1 MKALAGVRLDSKH
14 PRCAIVEALAV
25 KSERTQSTSKE
36 GAGIPASS
44 LWDSFFA
51 GSRRACARLITL
63 IENDPSLVPKVRD
76 RLMPHLG
83 KAVRIGI
90 TGPPGVGKST
100 LTSAVAL
107 GLAEQNH
114 RIGVIAVDPSSPF
127 TGGAFMGDRVRM
139 EKLVGDDRIF
149 LRSLASRDGH
159 GGLSPAT
166 PYVADVLEAFGM
178 DRILIET
185 VGVGQAELDV
195 MSCADLVVLVLQPS
209 TGDAIQTLKAGII
222 EAADL
227 VVVNKSDLPGVETVM
242 QSLRFL
248 FSLGGPRP
256 HKPIPPVL
264 KTSAQ
269 HTEGIDKLV
278 AEIERQ
284 AQALVES
291 GRHEELHRS
300 RMEKEIRE
308 RIQQELWQRYEAL
321 VGADA
326 QIKKKAEALV
336 RSGESPYTF
345 VREACSKIEIS
356 RRTAKQN
363 GRKDD

>member
-1 MKALAGVRLDSKH
+1 MK
-14 PRCAIVEALAV
+14 
-25 KSERTQSTSKE
+25 STSRE
-36 GAGIPASS
+36 SAQIPAPS

-51 GSRRACARLITL
+51 GNRRACARLITL
-63 IENDPSLVPKVRD
+63 IENDPRLVPTVRD
-76 RLMPHLG
+76 RLMPKLG

-100 LTSAVAL
+100 LTATVAL
-107 GLAEQNH
+107 GLADQEH
-114 RIGVIAVDPSSPF
+114 RIGVVAVDPSSPF

-139 EKLVGDDRIF
+139 EKLVGDHRIF
-149 LRSLASRDGH
+149 LRSLASREGH

-166 PYVADVLEAFGM
+166 PYVADVLEGFGM

-195 MSCADLVVLVLQPS
+195 MSCVDIVVLVLQPS

-227 VVVNKSDLPGVETVM
+227 IVVNKADLPGVETVL

-264 KTSAQ
+264 RVSAQ
-269 HTEGIDKLV
+269 NKEGIDKLV

-284 AQALVES
+284 AEALVES
-291 GRHEELHRS
+291 GRHDELRQE
-300 RMEKEIRE
+300 RMEREIRE
-308 RIQQELWQRYEAL
+308 RIQQHLWRQVEELTGAEAE
-321 VGADA
+321 
-326 QIKKKAEALV
+326 IRTKAEELV
-336 RSGESPYTF
+336 KSGESPYTY
-345 VREACSKIEIS
+345 VRDACSKIEIS
-356 RRTAKQN
+356 RRTAKKH